1 MTSKPFT
8 TFLWFDTQAEEAAR
22 YYVSIFKN
30 SRLGT
35 IHRYTSAGPGE
46 EGSVMLVEFELN
58 GQRFAALNGGPQ
70 YTFNPA
76 VSFVVE
82 CDGQAEVD
90 YYWDRLAE
98 GGQEVACGWVTD
110 RYGLSWQVVPTVFF
124 EMMSD
129 PDSEKAA
136 RVTAAMLTMTKFDVA
151 ALERAYVG
159 G

>member
-90 YYWDRLAE
+90 YYWDRLAG

-151 ALERAYVG
+151 ALERAYAG